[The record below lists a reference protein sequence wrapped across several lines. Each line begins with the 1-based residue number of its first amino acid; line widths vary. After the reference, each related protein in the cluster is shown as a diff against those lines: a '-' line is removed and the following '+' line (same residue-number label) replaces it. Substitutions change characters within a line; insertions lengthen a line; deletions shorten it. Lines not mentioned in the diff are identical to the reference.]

1 MDSPAIG
8 FSINYQIDERRGI
21 VAQTHV
27 PQDASST
34 AMDEVLDRVFASID
48 RRVTIFKLEDWRR
61 KLASDQKQL
70 KRLEE
75 DYVRI
80 GEAHLAAWEASGKKG
95 AFRLDTKGEADKR
108 NAESTIE
115 RYRQEIELDQ
125 QGIAECEAKLK
136 RDGV

>member
-8 FSINYQIDERRGI
+8 FSINYQIDDRRGI

-27 PQDASST
+27 PQDASSAT
-34 AMDEVLDRVFASID
+34 MDEVLDRIFTSID
-48 RRVTIFKLEDWRR
+48 RRVTMFKLEDWHR
-61 KLASDQKQL
+61 KLANDQKQL

-75 DYVRI
+75 DYARI
-80 GEAHLAAWEASGKKG
+80 GEVHLAAWEASGKRG
-95 AFRLDTKGEADKR
+95 AFKLDTKQEQDKR
-108 NAESTIE
+108 NAESTLE
-115 RYRQEIELDQ
+115 RYRQEIEINL